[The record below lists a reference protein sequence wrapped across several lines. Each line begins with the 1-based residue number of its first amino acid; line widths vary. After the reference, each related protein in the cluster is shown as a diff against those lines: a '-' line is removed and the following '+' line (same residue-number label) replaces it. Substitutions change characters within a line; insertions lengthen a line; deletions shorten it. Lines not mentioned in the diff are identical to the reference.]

1 MRRIK
6 NKWDDLAI
14 NRKIFVITTSLSLG
28 LVITMYLILYFLLP
42 AFYTSHKIKSLE
54 ENLSYLSKRAERS
67 DLSGVI
73 NDLYDFSER
82 TNTGIILRDMSGK
95 IKYTN
100 KELSFLTYTTNKQ
113 NDLSN
118 KYYGRRDSIRNY
130 KQSMILNLK
139 NSETP
144 YFLDVSMPLQPIDEA
159 AKVILALMPITVSVA
174 MTLSIICAYVFSER
188 ITKPL
193 IDIIESERM
202 QEAKRKEFIATIS
215 HELKTPITI
224 ISGQLEGM
232 IYNIG
237 KYKDRDTYLKKS
249 YESTQ
254 ELKTLV
260 EEMIQ
265 VSKYEI
271 LERPSQT
278 KEIDLLELINRL
290 LKRQTY
296 LIEEKEITVN
306 VYGEENFTIEVDEER
321 ITKAISNII
330 NNGIKYSPNN
340 SELNIRLLNKDKKI
354 LEIQNTG
361 TTIDEKLKD
370 KIFKPFFRVEKSRNR
385 KTGGSGLGLYI
396 VSQVLKEYNFKY
408 NIKNRKDS
416 VVFTI
421 EFSDK

>member
-1 MRRIK
+1 
-6 NKWDDLAI
+6 
-14 NRKIFVITTSLSLG
+14 
-28 LVITMYLILYFLLP
+28 
-42 AFYTSHKIKSLE
+42 
-54 ENLSYLSKRAERS
+54 
-67 DLSGVI
+67 
-73 NDLYDFSER
+73 
-82 TNTGIILRDMSGK
+82 
-95 IKYTN
+95 
-100 KELSFLTYTTNKQ
+100 
-113 NDLSN
+113 
-118 KYYGRRDSIRNY
+118 
-130 KQSMILNLK
+130 
-139 NSETP
+139 
-144 YFLDVSMPLQPIDEA
+144 MPLQPIDEA
-159 AKVILALMPITVSVA
+159 AKVILALMPITLSVA

-202 QEAKRKEFIATIS
+202 QEAKRKEFVATIS

-278 KEIDLLELINRL
+278 KEIDLFELINRL

-296 LIEEKEITVN
+296 LIEEKAMADN

-321 ITKAISNII
+321 IAKAISNII

-408 NIKNRKDS
+408 NIKNWKDS

>member
-1 MRRIK
+1 MI
-6 NKWDDLAI
+6 
-14 NRKIFVITTSLSLG
+14 
-28 LVITMYLILYFLLP
+28 MYLILYFLLP
-42 AFYTSHKIKSLE
+42 SFYTNHKISSLNE
-54 ENLSYLSKRAERS
+54 SLIIITTKAKMS
-67 DLSGVI
+67 DLDELI
-73 NDLYDFSER
+73 NDLHEYSEK
-82 TNTGIILRDMSGK
+82 TNIGIILRDISGEV
-95 IKYTN
+95 KYRN
-100 KELSFLTYTTNKQ
+100 KELSFLAYSTSKHEILNSRFYN
-113 NDLSN
+113 
-118 KYYGRRDSIRNY
+118 RDSIKNY
-130 KQSMILNLK
+130 KESVMVRVKDSQ
-139 NSETP
+139 TP
-144 YFLDVSMPLQPIDEA
+144 YFLDISMPLQPINEA
-159 AKVILALMPITVSVA
+159 AKVILGIMPIILSVA
-174 MTLSIICAYVFSER
+174 MILSIICAYVFSEW

-202 QEAKRKEFIATIS
+202 QEARRKDFIATIS

-224 ISGQLEGM
+224 VSGQLEGM

-271 LERPSQT
+271 LEKQSET
-278 KEIDLLELINRL
+278 KELDLSVLIKKL
-290 LKRQTY
+290 IKRQAY
-296 LIEEKEITVN
+296 LIEEKEIEVN
-306 VYGEENFTIEVDEER
+306 INDTENFIIKADEER
-321 ITKAISNII
+321 ITKAVNNII
-330 NNGIKYSPNN
+330 NNGIKYSPNK
-340 SELNIRLLNKDKKI
+340 SQLNIKLINKDKKI

-361 TTIDEKLKD
+361 ITIDEKYRD

-396 VSQVLKEYNFKY
+396 VGQILKEHDFKY

-421 EFSDK
+421 EFPKE

>member
-67 DLSGVI
+67 DLNGVI

-118 KYYGRRDSIRNY
+118 KYYGRRESIRNY

-159 AKVILALMPITVSVA
+159 AKVILALMPITLSVA
-174 MTLSIICAYVFSER
+174 MILSIICAYVFSER

>member
-118 KYYGRRDSIRNY
+118 KYYGRRESIRNY

-159 AKVILALMPITVSVA
+159 AKVILALMPITLSVA

-202 QEAKRKEFIATIS
+202 QESKRKEFVATIS

>member
-118 KYYGRRDSIRNY
+118 KYYGRRESIRNY

-159 AKVILALMPITVSVA
+159 AKVILALMPITLSVA

-396 VSQVLKEYNFKY
+396 VSQVLKEYNFK
-408 NIKNRKDS
+408 
-416 VVFTI
+416 
-421 EFSDK
+421 

>member
-118 KYYGRRDSIRNY
+118 KYYGRRESIRNY

-159 AKVILALMPITVSVA
+159 AKVILALMPITLSVA
-174 MTLSIICAYVFSER
+174 MILSIICAYVFSER

-202 QEAKRKEFIATIS
+202 QEAKRKEFVATIS

>member
-118 KYYGRRDSIRNY
+118 KYYGRRESIRNY

-159 AKVILALMPITVSVA
+159 AKVILALMPITLSVA

-202 QEAKRKEFIATIS
+202 QEAKRKEFVATIS

-290 LKRQTY
+290 LKRQMY

>member
-118 KYYGRRDSIRNY
+118 KYYGRRESIRNY

-159 AKVILALMPITVSVA
+159 AKVILALMPITLSVA

-271 LERPSQT
+271 LERQSQT

>member
-67 DLSGVI
+67 DLNGVI

-82 TNTGIILRDMSGK
+82 TNTGIILRDTSGK

-118 KYYGRRDSIRNY
+118 KYYGRRESIRNY

-159 AKVILALMPITVSVA
+159 AKVILALMPITLSVA
-174 MTLSIICAYVFSER
+174 MILSIICAYVFSER

>member
-118 KYYGRRDSIRNY
+118 KYYGRRESIRNY

-159 AKVILALMPITVSVA
+159 AKVILALMPITLSVA
-174 MTLSIICAYVFSER
+174 MILSIICAYVFSER

-215 HELKTPITI
+215 HELNSPITI

>member
-118 KYYGRRDSIRNY
+118 KYYGRRESIRNY

-159 AKVILALMPITVSVA
+159 AKVILALMPITLSVA
-174 MTLSIICAYVFSER
+174 MILSIICAYVFSER

-278 KEIDLLELINRL
+278 KEIDVLELINKL

-296 LIEEKEITVN
+296 LIEEKEMAVN
-306 VYGEENFTIEVDEER
+306 VYGEENFTIEADEER

>member
-118 KYYGRRDSIRNY
+118 KYYGRRESIRNY

-159 AKVILALMPITVSVA
+159 AKVILALMPITLSVA

-202 QEAKRKEFIATIS
+202 QEAKRKEFVATIS

-278 KEIDLLELINRL
+278 KEIDVLELINRL

>member
-100 KELSFLTYTTNKQ
+100 KELSFLTYNTNKQ

-118 KYYGRRDSIRNY
+118 RYYGRRESIRNY

-159 AKVILALMPITVSVA
+159 AKVILALMPITLSVA

>member
-118 KYYGRRDSIRNY
+118 KYYGRRESIRNY

-159 AKVILALMPITVSVA
+159 AKVILALMPITLSVA

>member
-54 ENLSYLSKRAERS
+54 ENLAYLSKRAERS
-67 DLSGVI
+67 DLNGVI

-82 TNTGIILRDMSGK
+82 TNTGIILRDTSGK

-118 KYYGRRDSIRNY
+118 KYYGRRESIRNY

-159 AKVILALMPITVSVA
+159 AKVILALMPITLSVA
-174 MTLSIICAYVFSER
+174 MILSIICAYVFSER

-296 LIEEKEITVN
+296 LIEEKEMAVN

>member
-118 KYYGRRDSIRNY
+118 KYYGRRESIRNY

-159 AKVILALMPITVSVA
+159 AKVILALMPITLSVA

-202 QEAKRKEFIATIS
+202 QEAKRKEFVATIS

-306 VYGEENFTIEVDEER
+306 VYGEENFTIEADEER

>member
-54 ENLSYLSKRAERS
+54 ENLAYLSKRAERS

-118 KYYGRRDSIRNY
+118 KYYGRRESIRNY

-159 AKVILALMPITVSVA
+159 AKVILALMPITLSVA
-174 MTLSIICAYVFSER
+174 MILSIICAYVFSER

-224 ISGQLEGM
+224 ISGQLERM

>member
-67 DLSGVI
+67 DLNGVI

-118 KYYGRRDSIRNY
+118 KYYGRRESIRNY

-159 AKVILALMPITVSVA
+159 AKVILALMPITLSVA

-202 QEAKRKEFIATIS
+202 QEAKRKEFVATIS

-306 VYGEENFTIEVDEER
+306 VYGEENFTIEADEER

>member
-118 KYYGRRDSIRNY
+118 RYYGRRESIRNY

-159 AKVILALMPITVSVA
+159 AKVILALMPIILSVA

-306 VYGEENFTIEVDEER
+306 VYGGENFTIEVDEER

>member
-6 NKWDDLAI
+6 NKWDDLAS
-14 NRKIFVITTSLSLG
+14 NRKIFDIKTRLSLG

-118 KYYGRRDSIRNY
+118 KYYGRRESIRNY

-144 YFLDVSMPLQPIDEA
+144 YFLDVSMPHQPIDEA
-159 AKVILALMPITVSVA
+159 AKVILALMPITLSVA
-174 MTLSIICAYVFSER
+174 MILSIIWAYVLSER

-306 VYGEENFTIEVDEER
+306 VYGEENFTIEADEER

>member
-54 ENLSYLSKRAERS
+54 ENLAYLNKRAERS

-100 KELSFLTYTTNKQ
+100 KELSFLTYTTNNQ

-118 KYYGRRDSIRNY
+118 RYYGRRESIRNY

-159 AKVILALMPITVSVA
+159 AKVILALMPITLSVA
-174 MTLSIICAYVFSER
+174 MILSIICAYVFSER

-249 YESTQ
+249 YGSTQ

-361 TTIDEKLKD
+361 TTIDEKIKD

-396 VSQVLKEYNFKY
+396 VSQLLKEYNFKY

>member
-100 KELSFLTYTTNKQ
+100 KELSFLAYTTNKQ

-118 KYYGRRDSIRNY
+118 RNYGRRESIRNY

-159 AKVILALMPITVSVA
+159 AKVILALMPIILSVA

>member
-1 MRRIK
+1 MI
-6 NKWDDLAI
+6 
-14 NRKIFVITTSLSLG
+14 
-28 LVITMYLILYFLLP
+28 MYLILYFLLP
-42 AFYTSHKIKSLE
+42 SFYTNHKISSLNE
-54 ENLSYLSKRAERS
+54 SLIIITTKAKMS
-67 DLSGVI
+67 DLDELI
-73 NDLYDFSER
+73 NDLHEYSEK
-82 TNTGIILRDMSGK
+82 TNIGIILRDISGEV
-95 IKYTN
+95 KYRN
-100 KELSFLTYTTNKQ
+100 KELSFLAYSTSKHEILNSRFYN
-113 NDLSN
+113 
-118 KYYGRRDSIRNY
+118 RDSIKNY
-130 KQSMILNLK
+130 KESVMVRVKDSQ
-139 NSETP
+139 TP
-144 YFLDVSMPLQPIDEA
+144 YFLDISMPLQPIDEA
-159 AKVILALMPITVSVA
+159 AKVILGIMPIILSVA
-174 MTLSIICAYVFSER
+174 MILSIICAYVFSEW

-202 QEAKRKEFIATIS
+202 QEARRKDFIATIS

-224 ISGQLEGM
+224 VSGQLEGM

-271 LERPSQT
+271 LEKQSET
-278 KEIDLLELINRL
+278 KELDLSVLIKKL
-290 LKRQTY
+290 IKRQAY
-296 LIEEKEITVN
+296 LIEEKEIEVN
-306 VYGEENFTIEVDEER
+306 INDTENFIIKADEER
-321 ITKAISNII
+321 ITKAVNNII
-330 NNGIKYSPNN
+330 NNGIKYSPNK
-340 SELNIRLLNKDKKI
+340 SQLNIKLINKDKKI

-361 TTIDEKLKD
+361 ITIDEKYRD

-396 VSQVLKEYNFKY
+396 VGQILKEHDFKY

-421 EFSDK
+421 EFPKE

>member
-54 ENLSYLSKRAERS
+54 ENLAYLNKRAERS

-100 KELSFLTYTTNKQ
+100 KELSFLTYNTNKQ

-118 KYYGRRDSIRNY
+118 RYYGRRESIRNY

-159 AKVILALMPITVSVA
+159 AKVILALMPIILSVA

>member
-118 KYYGRRDSIRNY
+118 KYYGRRESIRNY

-159 AKVILALMPITVSVA
+159 AKVILALMPITLSVA

-296 LIEEKEITVN
+296 HIEEKEITVN

>member
-159 AKVILALMPITVSVA
+159 AKVILALMPITLSVA
-174 MTLSIICAYVFSER
+174 MILSIICAYVFSER

>member
-6 NKWDDLAI
+6 NKRDDLAI

-159 AKVILALMPITVSVA
+159 AKVILALMPITLSVA
-174 MTLSIICAYVFSER
+174 MILSIICAYVFSER

>member
-67 DLSGVI
+67 DLSSVI

-118 KYYGRRDSIRNY
+118 KYYGRRESIRNY

-159 AKVILALMPITVSVA
+159 AKVILALMPITLSVA

>member
-67 DLSGVI
+67 DLNGVI

-82 TNTGIILRDMSGK
+82 TNTGIILRDTSGK

-100 KELSFLTYTTNKQ
+100 KELSFLTYNTNKQ

-118 KYYGRRDSIRNY
+118 RYYGRRESIRNY

-159 AKVILALMPITVSVA
+159 AKVILALMPITLSVA
-174 MTLSIICAYVFSER
+174 MILSIICAYVFSER

>member
-67 DLSGVI
+67 DLNGVI

-82 TNTGIILRDMSGK
+82 TNTGIILRDTSGK

-118 KYYGRRDSIRNY
+118 KYYGRRESIRNY

-159 AKVILALMPITVSVA
+159 AKVILALMPITLSVA

-202 QEAKRKEFIATIS
+202 QEAKRKEFVATIS

-296 LIEEKEITVN
+296 LIEEKEMAVN

>member
-118 KYYGRRDSIRNY
+118 KYYGRRESIRNY

-159 AKVILALMPITVSVA
+159 AKVILALMPIILSVA

-361 TTIDEKLKD
+361 TTIDEKLID

>member
-118 KYYGRRDSIRNY
+118 KYYGRRESIRNY

-159 AKVILALMPITVSVA
+159 AKVILALMPITLSVA

-296 LIEEKEITVN
+296 LIEEKEMAVN

>member
-54 ENLSYLSKRAERS
+54 ENLAYLSKRAERS

-118 KYYGRRDSIRNY
+118 KYYGRRESIRNY

-159 AKVILALMPITVSVA
+159 AKVILALMPITLSVA

-370 KIFKPFFRVEKSRNR
+370 KIFKPFFRLEKSRNR

>member
-54 ENLSYLSKRAERS
+54 ENLSYLSKRAEKS

-118 KYYGRRDSIRNY
+118 KYYGRRESIRNY

-159 AKVILALMPITVSVA
+159 AKVILALMPITLSVA